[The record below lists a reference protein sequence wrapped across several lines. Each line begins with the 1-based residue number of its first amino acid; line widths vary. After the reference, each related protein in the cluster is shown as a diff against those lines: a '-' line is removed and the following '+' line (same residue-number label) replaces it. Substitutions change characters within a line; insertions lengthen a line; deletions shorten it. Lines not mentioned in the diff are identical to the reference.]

1 MRRNAFSC
9 NSLAS
14 SAAVF
19 AQIVTSD
26 ALDMTLSPR
35 ATDVVQDLIRH
46 AQIEAFTH
54 APAYTAGM
62 CFAEHARFPSSLLDP
77 LNVNS
82 HDQSANESTLRSF
95 LTCMSTPQ
103 EYEEYS
109 HPLEESA
116 EDSTGECRS
125 RRQMRGG
132 GQRERRG
139 SNSETH

>member
-9 NSLAS
+9 NSLAT

-19 AQIVTSD
+19 AQIVASD
-26 ALDMTLSPR
+26 ALELTLSPR
-35 ATDVVQDLIRH
+35 ADVVHDLIRH

-77 LNVNS
+77 LS
-82 HDQSANESTLRSF
+82 HAADNNGADDSAIRSF

-109 HPLEESA
+109 HPFEESMKEQA
-116 EDSTGECRS
+116 GKYRG
-125 RRQMRGG
+125 RRQTRGG
-132 GQRERRG
+132 SQRERRN
-139 SNSETH
+139 SNSETQ